1 MTRVRVWYDDA
12 CDQIF
17 ISGEMHSYAPRSLV
31 CALNG
36 NGTTILIHI
45 AGTAD
50 TAVAGGNYADFG
62 GADGIPFSTPQ
73 ATKAYLDGVF
83 SRTPLAGQTS
93 LTFGAGQPIGGHKAV
108 RVVNGGQFMVASSDD
123 ASQIGTVIGVSSNAA
138 DQGDDLRV
146 VSLGEITELSW
157 GFVPGPVFLGVGG
170 SLVQTPPSIGF
181 IQQMGVA
188 LSTTKLLVA
197 LSAPIALAE

>member
-17 ISGEMHSYAPRSLV
+17 ISGEMHSFAPRSLI

-36 NGTTILIHI
+36 NGTTILIHM
-45 AGTAD
+45 AGTTD
-50 TAVAGGNYADFG
+50 TYVAGGNYADFG
-62 GADGIPFSTPQ
+62 DAAGNAFPTPE
-73 ATKAYLDGVF
+73 ATKAYLNEVF
-83 SRTPLAGQTS
+83 GRPTQSGQTV

-108 RVVNGGQFMVASSDD
+108 RVVDGGQFMVASSDD

-138 DQGDDLRV
+138 GQGDDLRV
-146 VSLGEITELSW
+146 VSLGEISEPSW
-157 GFVPGPVFLGVGG
+157 AFVPGPVFLGVGG

-188 LSTTKLLVA
+188 LSATKLLVA